1 MNIISKSSNL
11 ASQLKATSRV
21 VTASLRPAATG
32 VVASDSKEEGQANV
46 LARYVSGPIGNLSA
60 VSGVGGK

>member
-1 MNIISKSSNL
+1 MNIISRSTSL

-21 VTASLRPAATG
+21 VSSSLKPATTG
-32 VVASDSKEEGQANV
+32 VLPSDPKVEGQSNV
-46 LARYVSGPIGNLSA
+46 TSYFSGPIGNLSA